1 MSDSIAIGH
10 TGHIAYRTAHSLRSQ
25 PGLYRRFVVAQHESN
40 TTLSTKSIIAHK
52 LNLYTSLAERRFCVP
67 RAPPLRSTPRRR
79 PRRVAR
85 RVRVPRGLKRRRL
98 KALEQRVARHRNEL
112 SSDASLA
119 HSKRGRWWN
128 VHRPPHLMLEVRLRH
143 EADACE
149 AVPRVEPPSGGDTRF
164 KQARPLSTYKAK
176 ATSQPRGRFRC
187 HLSCFE
193 PRKATQ
199 RGAGS
204 NRAVLTRVS
213 TRAAHPSP

>member
-1 MSDSIAIGH
+1 M
-10 TGHIAYRTAHSLRSQ
+10 
-25 PGLYRRFVVAQHESN
+25 VAQHESN

-164 KQARPLSTYKAK
+164 KQARPLSTY
-176 ATSQPRGRFRC
+176 TLLLC
-187 HLSCFE
+187 
-193 PRKATQ
+193 ATQ
-199 RGAGS
+199 GNATRRRFESCSAHSGVDSRG
-204 NRAVLTRVS
+204 TPITVS
-213 TRAAHPSP
+213 ISPARTLSSPDDSATKSHSAMASPTTGATDSR